1 MNRHTPRTH
10 TGFAVALAAL
20 LLAGVSAWLPAQVV
34 PGRLCCIAGEY
45 AGSNIP
51 DQMPRCPVPKAT
63 AFTMT
68 IVQARDCGAEIS
80 GRITD
85 AEGHVNAFKGT
96 LGRGLRGCCVL
107 TAASFSDPGE
117 PGHVVNF
124 KGTFCKRGTKWQ
136 ASGTYTETNSSDPC
150 KTKGTWKITQK

>member
-1 MNRHTPRTH
+1 MIGNPRRTV
-10 TGFAVALAAL
+10 TRLASALTALILVAVA
-20 LLAGVSAWLPAQVV
+20 AWLPAQT
-34 PGRLCCIAGEY
+34 PKGKLCCIAGEY

-51 DQMPRCPVPKAT
+51 DQMPRCPVPTAT

-68 IVQARDCGAEIS
+68 IVQARDCGAEVS

-96 LGRGLRGCCVL
+96 LSRGLRGCCVL
-107 TAASFSDPGE
+107 TASSSNPGE
-117 PGHVVNF
+117 PGDVVDF